1 MTMNRTFSAKKADV
15 KAAWHVIDAEGQ
27 ILGRLAVQAAVL
39 LRGKHKPIFTPHV
52 DTGDHVV
59 VINAEKVQL
68 TGDKLRQKMY
78 RRHSGYPGGLKE
90 VSAGTL
96 IREKP
101 ERLVTLAIKGMLPK
115 TKLGK
120 QLATKLRVYRGAT
133 HPHVAQAPQPFA
145 IKPRRQGAA

>member
-1 MTMNRTFSAKKADV
+1 MNRTFSAKKADV
-15 KAAWHVIDAEGQ
+15 KSAWHVIDAEGQ

-59 VINAEKVQL
+59 VINADKVRL

-115 TKLGK
+115 NKLGK
-120 QLATKLRVYRGAT
+120 HLATKLRVYRGAE